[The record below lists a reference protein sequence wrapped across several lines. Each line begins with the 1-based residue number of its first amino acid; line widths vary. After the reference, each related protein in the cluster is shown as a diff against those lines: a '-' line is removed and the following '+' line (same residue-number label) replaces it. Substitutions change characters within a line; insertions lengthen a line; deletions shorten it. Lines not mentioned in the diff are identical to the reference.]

1 MVKIKKN
8 IKVESILII
17 DNSDQHKTHKS
28 FNPEKLHLSI
38 EVESVYLKSLDKLKK
53 INYIN
58 INGLGKNDNAI
69 LLQEIKN
76 LNLDNI
82 FSINK
87 NEIVNQMNSN
97 SLVENY
103 NIFKRYPSSID
114 VNIEKT
120 KFLARINNNGKI
132 FLVGSNGKLTENN
145 FSNNQ
150 LPFIFGNPNIYRF
163 LDFKKTIDQS
173 KISYEEIKNLYFFSS
188 KRWDFELKDNTI
200 IKLPNENTKLALKL
214 ALEFLHNNEF
224 KDNRIIDARIKN
236 QIILND

>member
-1 MVKIKKN
+1 MHQRKGKK
-8 IKVESILII
+8 ILIYFFLLFI
-17 DNSDQHKTHKS
+17 VG
-28 FNPEKLHLSI
+28 SI
-38 EVESVYLKSLDKLKK
+38 NNISLNNLKLKK

-87 NEIVNQMNSN
+87 NEIINQINLN

-114 VNIEKT
+114 VNIKKT

-145 FSNNQ
+145 FSSNQ
-150 LPFIFGNPNIYRF
+150 LPFIFGNPNIYKF
-163 LDFKKTIDQS
+163 LDFKKTIDRS

-188 KRWDFELKDNTI
+188 QRWDLELKNNVI
-200 IKLPNENTKLALKL
+200 IKLSKNYTKESLNL
-214 ALEFLHNNEF
+214 ALEFLYSDEF
-224 KDNRIIDARIKN
+224 RDVTIIDARIKN